1 MSKIKEVLRLKYLNQ
16 LSNRQIQTM
25 TGVSRNSVANYIKS
39 YIELGSNLD
48 EVLALSDTDLTQLF
62 AKDTSKVQTAKTLS
76 VIHPDWNEVREE
88 LSKKGM
94 TRLLLWEEY
103 KEKQP
108 SLYSYSQFNRYYK
121 KFIKTVNPSMRQVHY
136 SGDKLFIDYSGVTMP
151 ITNQIT
157 GEVSKAQIFVT
168 VLGASGYTF
177 VHATSTQSTKHF
189 IESHIQAFNFY
200 GGVPNILVPD
210 NLKAAVRL
218 PQLKNHQI

>member
-39 YIELGSNLD
+39 YIELDSSLE
-48 EVLALSDTDLTQLF
+48 EVLSLSDADLSQLF
-62 AKDTSKVQTAKTLS
+62 FAKKPLTTKTKPDI
-76 VIHPDWNEVREE
+76 IHPDWNEVHEE

-136 SGDKLFIDYSGVTMP
+136 SGDKLFIDYKP
-151 ITNQIT
+151 
-157 GEVSKAQIFVT
+157 
-168 VLGASGYTF
+168 
-177 VHATSTQSTKHF
+177 
-189 IESHIQAFNFY
+189 
-200 GGVPNILVPD
+200 
-210 NLKAAVRL
+210 
-218 PQLKNHQI
+218 